1 MNSYNLC
8 EYISVI
14 FVNRFMLKIII
25 LIHKVKLEMKILK
38 KKISLHNF
46 YFCHQILNDINDNL
60 NNRKDTVSNR

>member
-46 YFCHQILNDINDNL
+46 YFYHQILNDINDNL